1 MSAPAWPSK
10 VRQKTDELCSPARTR
25 TAGSTWIGVIL
36 RRLGN
41 GMADE
46 SKTGILGHLPPLP
59 RAALNNSVIAME
71 QAYRQRKGLPLLSDA
86 DIEAL
91 KAGQPMPWEVGDGG
105 SPTAPASAPATPAAA
120 PVTPLAPP
128 AFAPTAAASSA
139 GSISPDVAKWV
150 AEGKKWSKSAI
161 AAEQA
166 RRSRKGLP
174 ALNDAEASALLG
186 EPVEASAP
194 PAVAAASPAVAVAP
208 AAPSGPISTEVAKW
222 VAEGKKWSK
231 SSIAAEQARRGR
243 KGLPALTDAEMTA
256 LLGEP
261 AAATAPAAVAAPAA
275 KPGAAAPRPA
285 AGPPS
290 AAATVSRGGESSTY
304 VGTPAV
310 GTSRAAAS
318 AGVASV
324 GPEDNEINQSR
335 RRFAWAAFA
344 AFMTAWFIAFFRFFL
359 PRTLFE
365 PATSFKIGYPADYG
379 LGVDTK
385 FQQKYRI
392 WVDRTPDRIFVIYA
406 RCTHLGCTPDW
417 KPAENKFKCPCH
429 GSGYDSEG
437 VNFEGPAPRPM
448 DRARLE
454 VAPDGQILVD
464 VSKLYQWPKGQ
475 PSQFNDPGAFLPT

>member
-1 MSAPAWPSK
+1 
-10 VRQKTDELCSPARTR
+10 
-25 TAGSTWIGVIL
+25 
-36 RRLGN
+36 
-41 GMADE
+41 
-46 SKTGILGHLPPLP
+46 
-59 RAALNNSVIAME
+59 ME
-71 QAYRQRKGLPLLSDA
+71 QAYRQRKGLTLLTDA

-91 KAGQPMPWEVGDGG
+91 KAGQPMPWEVGGAG
-105 SPTAPASAPATPAAA
+105 ASAAPPSTPPAAA
-120 PVTPLAPP
+120 PTATASAAPP
-128 AFAPTAAASSA
+128 PAAAPPSATAPAATA
-139 GSISPDVAKWV
+139 GSIS
-150 AEGKKWSKSAI
+150 E
-161 AAEQA
+161 
-166 RRSRKGLP
+166 
-174 ALNDAEASALLG
+174 
-186 EPVEASAP
+186 
-194 PAVAAASPAVAVAP
+194 
-208 AAPSGPISTEVAKW
+208 EVAKW
-222 VAEGKKWSK
+222 VAEGRKWSK
-231 SSIAAEQARRGR
+231 STIAAEQARRGR
-243 KGLPALTDAEMTA
+243 KGLPALNNAEMSA

-261 AAATAPAAVAAPAA
+261 VEASAPPAAAATPAPAAPAA
-275 KPGAAAPRPA
+275 STPAPSGPISAEVAKWVAEGKKWSKSTIAAEQARRGRKSLPALTASEVAALLGEPLAAEAPVAAAPVAAAAARQVAAASRPT

-290 AAATVSRGGESSTY
+290 AAMSVSQSGESTTY

-324 GPEDNEINQSR
+324 GPEDNDINQGR

-365 PATSFKIGYPADYG
+365 PATSFKIGYPADFG

-448 DRARLE
+448 DRARVE
-454 VAPDGQILVD
+454 IAPDGQILVD

-475 PSQFNDPGAFLPT
+475 PSQFNDNGAFLAT

>member
-1 MSAPAWPSK
+1 
-10 VRQKTDELCSPARTR
+10 
-25 TAGSTWIGVIL
+25 
-36 RRLGN
+36 
-41 GMADE
+41 MADE
-46 SKTGILGHLPPLP
+46 SKTGIVGRLPPLP
-59 RAALNNSVIAME
+59 RPALNNSVIGME
-71 QAYRQRKGLPLLSDA
+71 QAYRQRKGLPLLTDA

-91 KAGQPMPWEVGDGG
+91 KAGQPMAWEVGGA
-105 SPTAPASAPATPAAA
+105 SPEPGTPTVAAPMPTAAAAPAAPASATAPAAEAATIGEEVAKWVAEGRKWSKSTIAAEQARRGRKGLPALNNAEMSALLGEPVEATAAPPPAAVSAA
-120 PVTPLAPP
+120 PVASAP
-128 AFAPTAAASSA
+128 APSGPISA
-139 GSISPDVAKWV
+139 EVAKWV
-150 AEGKKWSKSAI
+150 AEGKKWSKSTI

-174 ALNDAEASALLG
+174 ALTTS
-186 EPVEASAP
+186 
-194 PAVAAASPAVAVAP
+194 
-208 AAPSGPISTEVAKW
+208 EVA
-222 VAEGKKWSK
+222 
-231 SSIAAEQARRGR
+231 
-243 KGLPALTDAEMTA
+243 A

-261 AAATAPAAVAAPAA
+261 ALAEAPAAAAIAAPAA
-275 KPGAAAPRPA
+275 KPVAAAPRPS

-290 AAATVSRGGESSTY
+290 AAASVSQSGTSTTY

-318 AGVASV
+318 AGVASL
-324 GPEDNEINQSR
+324 GPEDNDINQGR

-365 PATSFKIGYPADYG
+365 PATSFKIGYPADFG

-448 DRARLE
+448 DRAKVE
-454 VAPDGQILVD
+454 IAPDGQILVD

-475 PSQFNDPGAFLPT
+475 PSQFNDNGAFLST